1 MPDQPEPW
9 YRRAAKREPLLTR
22 AAISALTLAAAAVTT
37 RYLGFEFDQDTVI
50 AVILGWLGVTG
61 AVIREGV
68 YSPATVE
75 KERQR
80 AADEALLAAPTA
92 PTATVVQVGADHTHT
107 ESFVEPSTGAAGQNP
122 GETVEPDDAGHP

>member
-22 AAISALTLAAAAVTT
+22 AAISALVLAAATLAT
-37 RYLGFEFDQDTVI
+37 RYLGFELDQDTVI

-75 KERQR
+75 REKQR
-80 AADEALLAAPTA
+80 AAEEALLAAPIA
-92 PTATVVQVGADHTHT
+92 QATVVQV
-107 ESFVEPSTGAAGQNP
+107 AAP
-122 GETVEPDDAGHP
+122 PAPAPDVHVDWDQPAKPRAGLLDGVDL